1 MYARNFILSVLCL
14 LTSLS
19 AGAQNSREK
28 VELLAIE
35 GTLAVFSSEG
45 YADNKKDALENSK
58 MAVLRQLLYNG
69 VEGINDGN
77 PIAMSDIDTNLWLKG
92 FFTGKYPAYK
102 NFTGDIELVGDFDNS
117 PTGEVHCQ
125 SNVMIKYKLLMTQ
138 AQTNGVM
145 TNAGGSMSQPA
156 APATVTQEPASQPKK
171 TWGKRNF

>member
-1 MYARNFILSVLCL
+1 MNARYMILSVLCL
-14 LTSLS
+14 LTLLS

-58 MAVLRQLLYNG
+58 MAVLRKLLYDG

-77 PIAMSDIDTNLWLKG
+77 PIATSDIDTNLWLKG
-92 FFTGKYPAYK
+92 FFMGKYPAYK
-102 NFTGDIELVGDFDNS
+102 NFTGDIELVGDFDNA

-145 TNAGGSMSQPA
+145 TNAGGSMSQPV
-156 APATVTQEPASQPKK
+156 APANVPQEPVSQPKK
-171 TWGKRNF
+171 SWGKRNF